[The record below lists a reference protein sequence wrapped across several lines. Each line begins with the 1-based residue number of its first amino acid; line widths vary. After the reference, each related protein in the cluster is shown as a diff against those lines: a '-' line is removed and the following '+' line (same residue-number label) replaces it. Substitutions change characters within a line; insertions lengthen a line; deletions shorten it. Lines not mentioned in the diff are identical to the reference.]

1 MLRKSSGAYFAS
13 RYLIF
18 VNLLSVMKRRWSDAF
33 LAKPQSSHAK
43 SAAFG
48 RMAGDQAKRRTNV
61 AFIACPADAQD
72 FTVNRHRR
80 NFMRAVHNAIEA
92 GADIINISFSR
103 AASTNATANIPSL
116 LTELASVF
124 DDAWISSVAQPAFFH
139 RTVGSVMSFFRN
151 SRVNLLTEAIVDPEA
166 GSPAILLTFD
176 APEGRLCTI
185 TGSFPTLPR
194 ITRGRLL
201 EFFTNFQ
208 MSSQLLS
215 SQLLSLIPT
224 LTPYASSVR

>member
-1 MLRKSSGAYFAS
+1 
-13 RYLIF
+13 
-18 VNLLSVMKRRWSDAF
+18 MKRRWSDAF
-33 LAKPQSSHAK
+33 LAEPESSRAK
-43 SAAFG
+43 NPSFG
-48 RMAGDQAKRRTNV
+48 RLAGDQAKRRTNV

-72 FTVNRHRR
+72 FAINRDRS
-80 NFMRAVHNAIEA
+80 NFIRPVRNAIEA

-166 GSPAILLTFD
+166 GLPASLLTFS

-185 TGSFPTLPR
+185 TGSLPTVDVFLRVQAPSHCGLQFA
-194 ITRGRLL
+194 TALCENTLL
-201 EFFTNFQ
+201 RFLAQATAPKYVANV
-208 MSSQLLS
+208 SQVLN
-215 SQLLSLIPT
+215 I
-224 LTPYASSVR
+224 